1 MARRRYRG
9 RLPGILVLA
18 SLALA
23 SLGGCVAAVAA
34 ACVGVCAAATGVAV
48 LAAREP
54 VATLTLEVEGL
65 GCVSCPEGVRDALRK
80 LDGVE
85 DAQVNAPEKRVT
97 VAYVPS
103 KATREQLIE
112 AVNGLGYSAKLAADT
127 AGVAR
132 AENDSGGRHDE
143 NPKP

>member
-1 MARRRYRG
+1 MARRRRWW
-9 RLPGILVLA
+9 RQAGILVVA
-18 SLALA
+18 SLAIAGL
-23 SLGGCVAAVAA
+23 SGCVAAVAA

-48 LAAREP
+48 LAARES
-54 VATLTLEVEGL
+54 VATLTFEVEGL
-65 GCVSCPEGVRDALRK
+65 ACASCPEGVRDALRN

-85 DAQVNAPEKRVT
+85 DAKVSAAERRVT
-97 VAYVPS
+97 VAYLPS
-103 KATREQLIE
+103 KVTREQLIE
-112 AVNGLGYSAKLAADT
+112 VVNGLGYSARLAADT